1 MSRDRFDVL
10 ERFEPLFDAP
20 EPSLDGFL
28 RRRDRRRRNQRITA
42 GVVGIAVF
50 VAAVWVVTSVG
61 SPDRSQTPAVPGGA
75 ATATPTPT
83 ASASPVAAGP
93 FVSEH
98 YGYTIQMPSGWSA
111 AQQATQTWDG
121 EGAPGFDTPFVDLFD
136 APVGGAWAYAAPTDL
151 TLTAYTRKTE
161 HAAATE
167 HQCPKPERDTAIRID
182 GTPAR
187 FLLGHC
193 PATDGILVLL
203 GITVHDGTAFI
214 FAFQGPSGNRAAEN
228 EEAAEFLRLLAG
240 VRL

>member
-1 MSRDRFDVL
+1 MSDPRSLL
-10 ERFEPLFDAP
+10 ERESRRFTQQDGAFERL
-20 EPSLDGFL
+20 LH
-28 RRRDRRRRNQRITA
+28 RRDRKRRNQRIAA

-50 VAAVWVVTSVG
+50 VAAVWIVTSAG

-75 ATATPTPT
+75 ATVTPTPT
-83 ASASPVAAGP
+83 ASASPAAAGP

-98 YGYTIQMPSGWSA
+98 YGYTIRMPSGWSA
-111 AQQATQTWDG
+111 AQAAQTWDG

-136 APVGGAWAYAAPTDL
+136 APVGVAWGYAAPTDL
-151 TLTAYTRKTE
+151 TLTAYTKKTE

-167 HQCPKPERDTAIRID
+167 HPCPKKPERETAIRID
-182 GTPAR
+182 GSPAR

-214 FAFQGPSGNRAAEN
+214 FAFQGPPGNRAAEN
-228 EEAAEFLRLLAG
+228 EEGAEFLRLLAG
-240 VRL
+240 VQF